1 MKRPSFFIWLVAEM
15 EAYSACYG
23 KVFTFP
29 LSFPVVNLSDNPARI
44 AHGHAV
50 VGY

>member
-1 MKRPSFFIWLVAEM
+1 MKRPSFFIWFVAEM

-29 LSFPVVNLSDNPARI
+29 LSFPVVNLFDYLARI

-50 VGY
+50 VGD